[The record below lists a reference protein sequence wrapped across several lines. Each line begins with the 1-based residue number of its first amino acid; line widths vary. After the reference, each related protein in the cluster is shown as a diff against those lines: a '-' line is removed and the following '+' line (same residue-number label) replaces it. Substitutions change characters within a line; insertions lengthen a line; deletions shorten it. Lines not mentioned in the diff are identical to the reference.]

1 MTIRGFIRNF
11 ALWLTQRKEEM
22 ISSVIG
28 WDAAGKDMYSESEQE
43 ALCEAMG

>member
-28 WDAAGKDMYSESEQE
+28 WDAAGKDMYTEPEQA
-43 ALCEAMG
+43 ALCNAMG